1 MAFLSESVHENV
13 ILDDL
18 ELITKKIIESFI
30 YDGVPIEKM
39 VIAINALRIMVIR
52 NNNCLDKDQ
61 INYVCSFRNFKNKS
75 VQSAAK
81 SFINAIRDV
90 QPDLLN
96 KEF

>member
-52 NNNCLDKDQ
+52 NNNCLDKD
-61 INYVCSFRNFKNKS
+61 
-75 VQSAAK
+75 
-81 SFINAIRDV
+81 
-90 QPDLLN
+90 
-96 KEF
+96 